1 MTTQPQHDLDT
12 APRPRTGDAAVSGAL
27 ARVRRAAHG
36 FRTMLVAL
44 PTPHR
49 DVEPIARGTLSKV
62 LLLWAGG
69 RAINL
74 ALLGIF
80 YQIARVS
87 GWGFGPDKNPITT
100 FLNFLSD
107 WDGARYGRISQI
119 GYPPSLPMNVA
130 GVIQPN
136 DWAFLPVFPGLE
148 RAVSDLLGVPWQLAG
163 VAISIAAS
171 AGATLLLYILLRR
184 VTSAHASWW
193 AVVLFTL
200 SPLSFIFV
208 LAYAESLYLLMLFG
222 MLILAVDRR
231 YGWIAPI
238 GLIAAFTRPGVLAL
252 SLGLGIVFVV
262 RFVRRHIDPFP
273 LRQMIGLIVSGLVM
287 AIAGLAWQYIAEAVT
302 GTPHAYVR
310 TETAWW
316 IPFIGPGDF
325 VPMTPWFRLFG
336 TYMGFLGVLVVLAL
350 MIGFVL
356 WMRSPQVR
364 RLGLEIVAY
373 SASYGLYLFAVFLPQ
388 QSVFRLAVPLAPL
401 LADERL
407 SSTPARRGW
416 GIAICLVGQ
425 VVAILLLWTTGWP

>member
-1 MTTQPQHDLDT
+1 MTTRPQRDLDT
-12 APRPRTGDAAVSGAL
+12 VPRPHPAAAAVS
-27 ARVRRAAHG
+27 RVRRAGHAFH
-36 FRTMLVAL
+36 TLLVTL

-49 DVEPIARGTLSKV
+49 GVTPIAKGAISKV
-62 LLLWAGG
+62 LLLWAVG
-69 RAINL
+69 RAVNL

-80 YQIARVS
+80 FQIARVS
-87 GWGFGPDKNPITT
+87 GWGFGPDQSPVTT
-100 FLNFLSD
+100 FLNFLTD

-130 GVIQPN
+130 GIIQPN

-148 RAVSDLLGVPWQLAG
+148 RAISGLLGIPWQVAG
-163 VAISIAAS
+163 VAISIVAS
-171 AGATLLLYILLRR
+171 AGATVLLYVLLRK

-238 GLIAAFTRPGVLAL
+238 GLVAAFTRPGVLAL
-252 SLGLGIVFVV
+252 SLGLGILFVV
-262 RFVRRHIDPFP
+262 RFARRHIDPFP

-287 AIAGLAWQYIAEAVT
+287 AVAGLAWQYIAEAVT
-302 GTPHAYVR
+302 GTAHAYVR

-316 IPFIGPGDF
+316 IPFIGPGGF
-325 VPMTPWFRLFG
+325 VPMMPWFRLFG
-336 TYMGFLGVLVVLAL
+336 TYLGFLGVLFVLAL
-350 MIGFVL
+350 MIAFVL

-364 RLGLEIVAY
+364 RLGIEIVAY
-373 SASYGLYLFAVFLPQ
+373 AASYGLYLFAVFLPQ
-388 QSVFRLAVPLAPL
+388 QSVFRLMVPLAPL
-401 LADERL
+401 LADERF
-407 SSTPARRGW
+407 SNTRRRRQW
-416 GIAICLVGQ
+416 SVAISLMGQ
-425 VVAILLLWTTGWP
+425 IIGILLLWTIGWP